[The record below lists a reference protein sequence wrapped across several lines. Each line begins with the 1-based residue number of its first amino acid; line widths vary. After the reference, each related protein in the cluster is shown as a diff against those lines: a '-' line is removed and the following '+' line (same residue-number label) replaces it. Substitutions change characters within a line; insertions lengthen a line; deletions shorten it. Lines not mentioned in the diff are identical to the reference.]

1 MKAIFVQQIIDN
13 FEGNEEIR
21 EVTITLR
28 SGKEIILYPQENDYY
43 FLEAES
49 KDDTNI
55 IVIEGHKTRY
65 IDCDEIAM
73 IDY

>member
-1 MKAIFVQQIIDN
+1 MKAIYVQKIIDN
-13 FEGNEEIR
+13 FEGNDEIR
-21 EVTITLR
+21 EVAITLR

-55 IVIEGHKTRY
+55 IVIEGNQTRY
-65 IDCDEIAM
+65 IDCEEIAM